1 MDVESFRNIVP
12 LFANRREAGRR
23 LAVALRQFWRK
34 PDTVIVAVPRGG
46 VIVAAALAE
55 DLMLPVEILPIRKLE
70 TPGHPDL
77 AMGSIGPGD
86 VRILVDGVI
95 KALRISD
102 PVVSLETMRQSA
114 ELRRQMR
121 MFRANELP
129 LDFAGKTV
137 ILVDDGIGSGAT
149 LDAALA
155 VLRRHHAARIVVAV
169 PIAPPIE
176 LERLR
181 GEVDEFICLE
191 SPGPFFGI
199 GFWYHDFP
207 KLNDADVLRALENT
221 RELLRYSR
229 QKKESPRE
237 RVSQAR

>member
-23 LAVALRQFWRK
+23 LARSLRQYWRK

-55 DLMLPVEILPIRKLE
+55 DLALPVEILPIRRLE

-77 AMGSIGPGD
+77 VMGSIGPGD

-95 KALRISD
+95 KALKIND
-102 PVVSLETMRQSA
+102 PVINLETMRQSA

-149 LDAALA
+149 IDAALA
-155 VLRRHHAARIVVAV
+155 VLRRHHAARIIVAV
-169 PIAPPIE
+169 PIAPPLQ
-176 LERLR
+176 LEHVR
-181 GEVDEFICLE
+181 EQTDEFICLE

-199 GFWYHDFP
+199 GYWYHEFP
-207 KLNDADVLRALENT
+207 KLTDADVMRALEGA
-221 RELLRYSR
+221 RELMRYSQ
-229 QKKESPRE
+229 QKKEVRRE
-237 RVSQAR
+237 LISQAR